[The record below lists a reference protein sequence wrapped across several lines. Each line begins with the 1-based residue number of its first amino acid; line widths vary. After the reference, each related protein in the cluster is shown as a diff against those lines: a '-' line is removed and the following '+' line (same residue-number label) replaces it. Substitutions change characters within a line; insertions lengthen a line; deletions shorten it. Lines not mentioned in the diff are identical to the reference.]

1 MTTSTTRVTPERDTR
16 MTRLA
21 AWSQRHHWTAIV
33 LWLVALVAITIGST
47 VAGNDYRNDFS
58 LPGTESQELIDAYAE
73 HAPEQEGDPVTVVVQ
88 AEDGVDAVADEV
100 DALVDD
106 LSGLDHVAAVQ
117 PPDPQ
122 SGTVSDD
129 GTLGIITVVLD
140 DQTGFV
146 PTEDKKAIIETAQ
159 DHEGDGIR
167 IELTGDAVREVAESE
182 AGGGGE
188 GIGVLAALVILLFMF
203 GSFLAA
209 SLPLITAV
217 FAVGTTFGFV
227 ALMSHVATI
236 PDYTPPIL
244 VLVGLGVGHRLL
256 AAGVRPLP
264 RRDPRRRRS
273 GAGRAHRAGH
283 GRALGAVRRRDRGD
297 RAARPLHA
305 QPGFARGRGAVGDPD
320 RADDDGRLAGAAAV
334 AADASSAAGSRSGS
348 ASTPR
353 SRSPSRG
360 GAGGAGPTWS
370 RRRPWA
376 ALVVAV
382 AALGALCVPALSMQ
396 LGLADAGND
405 HPSTTSRQAY
415 DLIAEGFGPGA
426 NGPLVVVTEGDEA
439 VAQNAFDTLTR
450 TDGVAEV
457 TPPQASPDGALFT
470 SLAFPTT
477 SPQDEETSDLVH
489 QLRDDL
495 PDGVLVG
502 GPTAAVVDFSDA
514 VGDRFPLFIGVVVGL
529 SALLLL
535 LVFRSV
541 AIAIKAA
548 VLNLLSIGACL
559 GVISLIFNDGRF
571 GAQPG
576 PVEAFVPVMIFA
588 IVFGLSMDYEVFL
601 VSRMHEEWERTQDPV
616 VAVREGLAKT
626 GGVITAAAAIM
637 IVVFGSFV
645 FAPDR
650 MLQQFGVGLAS
661 AVLLDALV
669 IRCLV
674 VPAVLRLLGERAWW
688 SPRWMQRALPTVRV
702 D

>member
-1 MTTSTTRVTPERDTR
+1 MTTSMTRVTPERNTR

-21 AWSQRHHWTAIV
+21 AWSQRHHWTAIA

-88 AEDGVDAVADEV
+88 AEGGVDAVADEV

-140 DQTGFV
+140 DQAGFV
-146 PTEDKKAIIETAQ
+146 PTDDKEAIIETAQ
-159 DHEGDGIR
+159 DHEADGIR

-227 ALMSHVATI
+227 ALVSHVATI

-244 VLVGLGVGHRLL
+244 VLVGLGVGIDYSLLVFARYRSEILGGADREL
-256 AAGVRPLP
+256 AARTAL
-264 RRDPRRRRS
+264 DT
-273 GAGRAHRAGH
+273 AGRSVLFAGCH
-283 GRALGAVRRRDRGD
+283 GGD

-305 QPGFARGRGAVGDPD
+305 RPGIARGRGAVGDPD
-320 RADDDGRLAGAAAV
+320 RADDDARLAGPAAV
-334 AADASSAAGSRSGS
+334 AADDLRQPAARSGS

-353 SRSPSRG
+353 SRSPSRAD
-360 GAGGAGPTWS
+360 AGGSGPTWS
-370 RRRPWA
+370 RRVRGLRWSWRWRRWGRSA
-376 ALVVAV
+376 
-382 AALGALCVPALSMQ
+382 CPALSMQ

-450 TDGVAEV
+450 TDGVADV

-470 SLAFPTT
+470 SLAFPDDVTPGRGDQRPGAPAARRAARRVSWAGRRRPSWT
-477 SPQDEETSDLVH
+477 SPTRSGSGS
-489 QLRDDL
+489 RC
-495 PDGVLVG
+495 
-502 GPTAAVVDFSDA
+502 S
-514 VGDRFPLFIGVVVGL
+514 
-529 SALLLL
+529 SAWSSGCRRCCCCWCSGRW
-535 LVFRSV
+535 RS
-541 AIAIKAA
+541 
-548 VLNLLSIGACL
+548 
-559 GVISLIFNDGRF
+559 R
-571 GAQPG
+571 
-576 PVEAFVPVMIFA
+576 
-588 IVFGLSMDYEVFL
+588 
-601 VSRMHEEWERTQDPV
+601 SRRRCSTCCP
-616 VAVREGLAKT
+616 
-626 GGVITAAAAIM
+626 
-637 IVVFGSFV
+637 S
-645 FAPDR
+645 AP
-650 MLQQFGVGLAS
+650 AS
-661 AVLLDALV
+661 A
-669 IRCLV
+669 
-674 VPAVLRLLGERAWW
+674 
-688 SPRWMQRALPTVRV
+688 
-702 D
+702 

>member
-1 MTTSTTRVTPERDTR
+1 MTTSTREATVERETR

-21 AWSQRHHWTAIV
+21 GWSQRHHWVAIA
-33 LWLVALVAITIGST
+33 LWLVALVAITVGST
-47 VAGNDYRNDFS
+47 AAGNDFRNDFS
-58 LPGTESQELIDAYAE
+58 LPGTESQELIDAYKE
-73 HAPEQEGDPVTVVVQ
+73 HAPEQQGDPVTVVVQ
-88 AEDGVDAVADEV
+88 APDGVAGKAAEI
-100 DALVDD
+100 DALVED

-122 SGTVSDD
+122 GGTVSED
-129 GTLGIITVVLD
+129 GTLGLVNVVLD
-140 DQTGFV
+140 DQAGYI
-146 PTEDKKAIIETAQ
+146 PADDRKAIIETAQ
-159 DHEGDGIR
+159 DHEADGLR
-167 IELTGDAVREVAESE
+167 IELTGDPVREVAEDE

-188 GIGVLAALVILLFMF
+188 GIGMLAALVILLFMF

-209 SLPLITAV
+209 SMPLITAI
-217 FAVGTTFGFV
+217 FAVGTTLGIV
-227 ALMSHVATI
+227 TLVSHVATI
-236 PDYTPPIL
+236 PDYTAPIL
-244 VLVGLGVGHRLL
+244 ILVGLGVGIDYALL
-256 AAGVRPLP
+256 VFARYRSEILHGAERDAAGRTAL
-264 RRDPRRRRS
+264 DT
-273 GAGRAHRAGH
+273 AGRSV
-283 GRALGAVRRRDRGD
+283 L
-297 RAARPLHA
+297 
-305 QPGFARGRGAVGDPD
+305 F
-320 RADDDGRLAGAAAV
+320 AGATVVIALLGLYTLGLSALEGVALSVTLTVLMTMFASLVLLPSLLTIFGRRIEKRIRRHAAKQRSEPGTRWR
-334 AADASSAAGSRSGS
+334 AWADVVQ
-348 ASTPR
+348 
-353 SRSPSRG
+353 
-360 GAGGAGPTWS
+360 
-370 RRRPWA
+370 RRPWT

-382 AALGALCVPALSMQ
+382 AALGALCIPALGMQ

-405 HPSTTSRQAY
+405 HPSNTSRQAY

-426 NGPLVVVTEGDEA
+426 NGPLVVATLGSESTAKEAFQTVSDTEGI
-439 VAQNAFDTLTR
+439 V
-450 TDGVAEV
+450 EV
-457 TPPQASPDGALFT
+457 TPPQASPDGELFT
-470 SLAFPTT
+470 SMAFPAT
-477 SPQDEETSDLVH
+477 SPQDEKTSELVH
-489 QLRDDL
+489 DLREEL
-495 PDGVLVG
+495 PDDVLVG

-514 VGDRFPLFIGVVVGL
+514 VGDRLPLFIGVVVGL

-559 GVISLIFNDGRF
+559 GVIKLVFDDGRF

-601 VSRMHEEWERTQDPV
+601 VSRMHEEWTRSKDAV
-616 VAVREGLAKT
+616 RAVREGLATT

-645 FAPDR
+645 LAPDR

-688 SPRWMQRALPTVRV
+688 APRWVHRLVPAVRV